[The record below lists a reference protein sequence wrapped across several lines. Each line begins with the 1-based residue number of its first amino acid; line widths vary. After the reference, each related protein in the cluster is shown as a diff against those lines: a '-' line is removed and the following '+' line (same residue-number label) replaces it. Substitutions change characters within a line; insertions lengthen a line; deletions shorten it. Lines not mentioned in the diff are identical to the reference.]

1 MIFNDDDKLTLGK
14 KITMIAQW
22 ADEHD
27 EREGNEMQSGFVT
40 IELSAQA
47 SRRPRGDTPI
57 GLLMSQPF
65 VAAKPPGHEF
75 CSGCGDYRPSGYF
88 YPDEASATGYYKY
101 CSGCCRGFAKQYYE
115 THKETVREKRRA
127 RYADRIGS
135 EEGRAVRRY
144 FRQDKAA

>member
-27 EREGNEMQSGFVT
+27 ERERNGRQSGFTT

-57 GLLMSQPF
+57 GLLMSKPF
-65 VAAKPPGHEF
+65 VVAKPPGHEF
-75 CSGCGDYRPSGYF
+75 CSGCGVYRPTGYF
-88 YPDEASATGYYKY
+88 YPDEDSATGYYKY

-115 THKETVREKRRA
+115 AHKDAVKAKRRA
-127 RYADRIGS
+127 RYAAQA
-135 EEGRAVRRY
+135 EAEGRTVRPY
-144 FRQDKAA
+144 FRLQKAS